1 MADPCPRPLGIY
13 LRRCGARH
21 DHINIRH
28 IRIPA
33 QPVLFP
39 LPPAVLFASI
49 TFARHFCLATMIS
62 NENTQIFLE
71 TIDTMLKYR
80 TMLPNL
86 IDAIYEAPMRQARL
100 TGSDPDIPE
109 GEIEVLYEAID

>member
-1 MADPCPRPLGIY
+1 
-13 LRRCGARH
+13 
-21 DHINIRH
+21 
-28 IRIPA
+28 
-33 QPVLFP
+33 
-39 LPPAVLFASI
+39 
-49 TFARHFCLATMIS
+49 MIS